1 MSPNHDVGMPVRFGI
16 TCEPNIY
23 TADTDDVIGEH
34 CRPPTP
40 RLPEALRVDR
50 RPHSTTAGFNFPP
63 PVSCVEVG
71 HGRDLL
77 DMPSFPPCGQG
88 SPGMR

>member
-40 RLPEALRVDR
+40 RLPEALVC
-50 RPHSTTAGFNFPP
+50 SMKCKGKCNTAIQDYGGMQKY
-63 PVSCVEVG
+63 VSYVHTYIHESHHEWC
-71 HGRDLL
+71 HQLK
-77 DMPSFPPCGQG
+77 
-88 SPGMR
+88 